1 MSPRWSRGSVA
12 SGVWLALVLGASVLA
27 PLCLGEASQRIDLQR
42 ALLPPGP
49 AHWCGTDALGR
60 DVLARTLV
68 GSAASLGVAV
78 WSVAVATLIGLA
90 VGAVAGIAGG
100 RIERLLLGLID
111 LTLCFPAFFLILAV
125 VAILGPGILQIA
137 VIIGLVG
144 WTQTARLVRA
154 EILSLKERDYV
165 LAARACGAGTA
176 RILCVH
182 LLPNA
187 MTPVIVSA
195 VLGFSSALLVE
206 GGLSF
211 LGIGVQPPV
220 PSWGN
225 LLMDGRSCLGVA
237 WWLTLVPGTA
247 IFLTVLS
254 ANVLAE
260 SLRRE
265 S

>member
-1 MSPRWSRGSVA
+1 MSLDPKQGRTWAVLWLLCVVCAAVA
-12 SGVWLALVLGASVLA
+12 A
-27 PLCLGEASQRIDLQR
+27 PLLFGELSQRIDLTQ
-42 ALLPPGP
+42 ALLPPSA

-60 DVLARTLV
+60 DVFARTLV

-78 WSVAVATLIGLA
+78 WSVAVATIIGLI
-90 VGAVAGIAGG
+90 VGAAAGYAGG
-100 RIERLLLGLID
+100 RVERLLLGLID

-125 VAILGPGILQIA
+125 VAVLGPGILQIA

-154 EILSLKERDYV
+154 EILTLKERDYV
-165 LAARACGAGTA
+165 LAARACGAGPT
-176 RILCVH
+176 RILWVH

-237 WWLTLVPGTA
+237 WWLTLFPGSA

-260 SLRRE
+260 SWRRDP
-265 S
+265 

>member
-1 MSPRWSRGSVA
+1 MDPKQGRTWAGL
-12 SGVWLALVLGASVLA
+12 WLVTVLCSAVLA
-27 PLCLGEASQRIDLQR
+27 PLLLGELSQRIDLTQ
-42 ALLPPGP
+42 ALLPPSA

-60 DVLARTLV
+60 DVLARILV

-78 WSVAVATLIGLA
+78 CSVAVATLIGLI
-90 VGAVAGIAGG
+90 VGAAAGYAGG
-100 RIERLLLGLID
+100 WLERALLGLID

-125 VAILGPGILQIA
+125 VAVLGPGILQIA

-154 EILSLKERDYV
+154 EILTLKERDYV
-165 LAARACGAGTA
+165 LAARSCGAGPA

-187 MTPVIVSA
+187 MTPVLVSA

-237 WWLTLVPGTA
+237 WWLTLFPGLT

-254 ANVLAE
+254 ANLLAE
-260 SLRRE
+260 SRRRDP
-265 S
+265 

>member
-1 MSPRWSRGSVA
+1 MSSRPAPGP
-12 SGVWLALVLGASVLA
+12 VLA
-27 PLCLGEASQRIDLQR
+27 GLWLIAVLCAAGLSPFFLGETSQHINLER
-42 ALLPPGP
+42 ALLPPAP
-49 AHWCGTDALGR
+49 SHWCGTDALGR

-68 GSAASLGVAV
+68 GSSASLGVAL

-90 VGAVAGIAGG
+90 VGAAAGYVGG
-100 RIERLLLGLID
+100 RTERLLLGLID

-125 VAILGPGILQIA
+125 VAVLGPGILQMA

-154 EILSLKERDYV
+154 EVLSLKERDYV

-176 RILCVH
+176 RILRVH

-237 WWLTLVPGTA
+237 WWLTLWPGLA

-260 SLRRE
+260 SLRRDL
-265 S
+265 

>member
-1 MSPRWSRGSVA
+1 MRGAVA
-12 SGVWLALVLGASVLA
+12 WLIGVVLA
-27 PLCLGEASQRIDLQR
+27 AIVAPLGLGEVAQRIDLQA

-49 AHWCGTDALGR
+49 GHWLGTDGLGR
-60 DVLARTLV
+60 DLLARLLV
-68 GSAASLGVAV
+68 GTTASLGVAV
-78 WSVAVATLIGLA
+78 LSTAVATIVGVLIGA
-90 VGAVAGIAGG
+90 TAGLAGG
-100 RIERLLLGLID
+100 RVERALLGLID

-125 VAILGPGILQIA
+125 VAMLGPGLTQIA

-154 EILSLKERDYV
+154 EILSLKERDFV
-165 LAARACGAGTA
+165 AAARVLGAGWW
-176 RILCVH
+176 RICRVH

-187 MTPVIVSA
+187 SGPVIVSA
-195 VLGFSSALLVE
+195 VLGLSSALLVE

-237 WWLTLVPGTA
+237 WWMTLFPGLM

-254 ANVLAE
+254 ANVVAE
-260 SLRRE
+260 RISEPSSIAPEGRR
-265 S
+265 